1 VSGDQAK
8 EGVAVERELAALR
21 PGDILTF
28 AERGRR
34 RVTHVG
40 LYLGDGQFVH
50 SARGGVQVST
60 LSASDPYGRWYWTRW
75 VGARRIVTGTS

>member
-1 VSGDQAK
+1 VSRDQAK
-8 EGVAVERELAALR
+8 EGTAVARELEALR

-28 AERGRR
+28 AARGRR
-34 RVTHVG
+34 RITHVG
-40 LYLGDGQFVH
+40 LYLGEGRFVH

-75 VGARRIVTGTS
+75 VGARRIVEDGS